1 MTKTILIPTDFS
13 KNAWDAINYI
23 LELYENITCE
33 VYFLNTYNFSNLNT
47 YNFSNYIAESAFVTV
62 PSDEVYTEY
71 KQLSEKKLKETIEA
85 VKFRFKNSKHS
96 YFFKSQHTSLFYGV
110 VDFVKEKNVD
120 LIVMGTKGETNN
132 TEIIYGSNAVD
143 IMENIT
149 SCPVLMIPEYKAF
162 HTPKEIVFST
172 DFKKIDDL
180 QKLSIITEIAKNSNA
195 KVCILHINTEE
206 KLSANQITN
215 KQKLENFF
223 SEVTFEIKTLP
234 NNTLFEAL
242 YCFVQSRDSD
252 MVTFFSQKHGIL
264 KNIFSKPL
272 VKSMGQRSK
281 IPTLIM
287 H

>member
-23 LELYENITCE
+23 LELYKNTTCDI
-33 VYFLNTYNFSNLNT
+33 YFLNT

-62 PSDEVYTEY
+62 PSDDVYTEY

-110 VDFVKEKNVD
+110 VDFVMEKNVD

-143 IMENIT
+143 IMENMT
-149 SCPVLMIPEYKAF
+149 SCPVLMIPEYNVF

-172 DFKKIDDL
+172 DFKNIDDL
-180 QKLSIITEIAKNSNA
+180 QKLSVVTQIAKSSNA
-195 KVCILHINTEE
+195 KVCILHINTTEE
-206 KLSANQITN
+206 LDANQIRN
-215 KQKLENFF
+215 KQNLENFF
-223 SEVTFEIKTLP
+223 SEVPFEIKTLP

-242 YCFVQSRDSD
+242 YCFVQSRNSD
-252 MVTFFSQKHGIL
+252 MVTFFSKKHGIL